1 MKRMGQEDEIRE
13 EDRRIRH
20 MRILVDLT
28 AQVLAED
35 PGLKL
40 CEALRLVEAARS
52 AVVRLF
58 PGKEETFDLIIRP
71 RLERIIME
79 RFNLSSVEPVN

>member
-1 MKRMGQEDEIRE
+1 MEWEDELRE
-13 EDRRIRH
+13 ENRRIRH

-28 AQVLAED
+28 AQILAED

-52 AVVRLF
+52 AVVRMF
-58 PGKEETFDLIIRP
+58 PGKEDTFDLVIRP

-79 RFNLSSVEPVN
+79 RFQLASLDPVN

>member
-1 MKRMGQEDEIRE
+1 MGWEDALRE
-13 EDRRIRH
+13 ENRRIRH

-28 AQVLAED
+28 AQILAED

-40 CEALRLVEAARS
+40 CEALRLVEAARQ
-52 AVVRLF
+52 AVVRMF
-58 PGKEETFDLIIRP
+58 PGKEETFDLVIRP

-79 RFNLSSVEPVN
+79 RFQLASLDPVN